1 MQRLESKE
9 DLQCYLRETEQE
21 LTLLHNKDQ
30 GELAVTRDQF
40 DKGISQLE
48 RQATSIRKAWKDL
61 KEKH

>member
-30 GELAVTRDQF
+30 GELAVTHDQS

-48 RQATSIRKAWKDL
+48 GQATSIRKAGTDL